1 MQASGSLR
9 VCYAMG
15 QLSSSRSERDAPLPS
30 QVRLPATS
38 FFFFCLLL
46 VPLVLF
52 ICLLLF
58 VTMFFFFFSAFPL
71 FVFIRELAVL
81 VCLLESHLFC

>member
-1 MQASGSLR
+1 MPWGSFRRRAVNVMHHCRHRYAYQLR
-9 VCYAMG
+9 
-15 QLSSSRSERDAPLPS
+15 L
-30 QVRLPATS
+30 